1 MTMTIIRI
9 IMRAII
15 RISLMTII
23 GISMTIIGISM
34 TMIGIS
40 MTIVGTI
47 MRCSLSLCSGFSFGL
62 RLCLWFSSRC
72 SLDSWGS
79 SKGLFSCC
87 WRSSS

>member
-34 TMIGIS
+34 TIIGIRV
-40 MTIVGTI
+40 TIVRTI
-47 MRCSLSLCSGFSFGL
+47 MRCSFSLCSGFSFGL
-62 RLCLWFSSRC
+62 RLCLGFSPCC

-79 SKGLFSCC
+79 SKSLFSCC
-87 WRSSS
+87 RCSST